1 MATTVNE
8 TDIMHIGV
16 QAMEVAAKLAAP
28 MLAVS
33 LIVGIIV
40 SLFQTVFSI
49 QDQAL
54 SMVPR
59 LAAGGL
65 VLLFGGNWMLHQLVD
80 FTTQMF
86 NHIPTIAG
94 GG

>member
-1 MATTVNE
+1 MADTVNE

-16 QAMEVAAKLAAP
+16 EAMTTAAKLAAP

-33 LIVGIIV
+33 LIVGIVV

-54 SMVPR
+54 SMVPK

-65 VLLFGGNWMLHQLVD
+65 VLLLGGDWMLHTLVD

-86 NHIPTIAG
+86 NYIPTIAG
-94 GG
+94 SG

>member
-1 MATTVNE
+1 MNE

>member
-1 MATTVNE
+1 VATTVNE

>member
-1 MATTVNE
+1 VNE
-8 TDIMHIGV
+8 TDIMHIGM
-16 QAMEVAAKLAAP
+16 QAMTVAAKLAAP
-28 MLAVS
+28 LLAVS

-65 VLLFGGNWMLHQLVD
+65 VLLLCGNWMLHQLVD

-86 NHIPTIAG
+86 NYIPTIAG